1 MLELSGLVV
10 LFAAAGFAQRG
21 DDAEFWLP
29 IAFGAVAI
37 IAYAGFADVAVKLM
51 SANS

>member
-1 MLELSGLVV
+1 MLELTGLIA

-21 DDAEFWLP
+21 DETEFWLP

-37 IAYAGFADVAVKLM
+37 LAYAGLADVAVKFM

>member
-1 MLELSGLVV
+1 MLALIGLAA
-10 LFAAAGFAQRG
+10 LLAAAGFAQRG

-37 IAYAGFADVAVKLM
+37 LACAGFADVATNMVAKP
-51 SANS
+51 